1 MKLKIGLAQMDTV
14 LGRGEENR
22 RRFQEL
28 LEELAGEA
36 DLVLFPETWNL
47 GFYPQKVSQLA
58 EGEGETT
65 KSFVAGL
72 ARRHRVNI
80 CAGSIAEGEDGK
92 LYNTSYVF
100 DRQGELIGCY
110 RKIHL
115 FTHGKEHH
123 HFSAG
128 SRPGLFTAEGITWG
142 QLICYD
148 IRFPELARTLALAGA
163 QVLLIPA
170 QWPYARLH
178 HWRTLLMARAI
189 ENQLYVIGVN
199 SCGTMVGGR
208 KACGHSL
215 AVDPWGEIMAEA
227 GEGEETLLVEL
238 DLARVEEVRRE
249 FGVFT
254 DRRPQLYALEEDT
267 FL

>member
-22 RRFQEL
+22 HRFQEL

-80 CAGSIAEGEDGK
+80 CAGSITEGEDGK

-115 FTHGKEHH
+115 LPTARNTIISPPIPPGPLYRRRHYMGPAHLLRYPFRNWPDLAPWPGC
-123 HFSAG
+123 FS
-128 SRPGLFTAEGITWG
+128 SCPV
-142 QLICYD
+142 
-148 IRFPELARTLALAGA
+148 ALC
-163 QVLLIPA
+163 P
-170 QWPYARLH
+170 PPP
-178 HWRTLLMARAI
+178 WRTL
-189 ENQLYVIGVN
+189 G
-199 SCGTMVGGR
+199 
-208 KACGHSL
+208 
-215 AVDPWGEIMAEA
+215 P
-227 GEGEETLLVEL
+227 
-238 DLARVEEVRRE
+238 
-249 FGVFT
+249 
-254 DRRPQLYALEEDT
+254 P
-267 FL
+267 